1 MLFAYWFLL
10 HFFLSLTFV
19 LVKDIPILSL
29 IFLALMSFL
38 YISKNITVDLK
49 YYYAQFRAAGV
60 WWEPGW
66 GYLSMVL
73 SKIFSSNP
81 YLVHFAYQIF
91 SLLLIFFFVKEILFN
106 IGSKK
111 D

>member
-1 MLFAYWFLL
+1 
-10 HFFLSLTFV
+10 
-19 LVKDIPILSL
+19 
-29 IFLALMSFL
+29 MSFL

-73 SKIFSSNP
+73 SKIFSGNP

-91 SLLLIFFFVKEILFN
+91 SLLLIFSL
-106 IGSKK
+106 SKK
-111 D
+111 FYSSLALKKD